1 MRALIVDDS
10 STMRAF
16 LRSTLVTSGFEVSE
30 AHDGVECLKL
40 LDEMERPDIALVDW
54 NMPRMDGFELLENLR
69 RRAEFDD
76 MPIVMVTAQID
87 ITHIAAA
94 LAAGAN
100 EYIMKPLTADILLEK
115 LEMLGF

>member
-1 MRALIVDDS
+1 MHALIVDDS

-30 AHDGVECLKL
+30 AHDGVDGLKVL
-40 LDEMERPDIALVDW
+40 AQIERPDVALIDW
-54 NMPRMDGFELLENLR
+54 NMPKMDGFELLENLR
-69 RRAEFDD
+69 ARAEFDD
-76 MPIVMVTAQID
+76 MPIIMVTAQVSL
-87 ITHIAAA
+87 THIAAA

-100 EYIMKPLTADILLEK
+100 EYIMKPLTADILLNK

>member
-1 MRALIVDDS
+1 
-10 STMRAF
+10 MRAF
-16 LRSTLVTSGFEVSE
+16 LRTTLIGSGFEVSE

-40 LDEMERPDIALVDW
+40 LAEIERPDIALVDW
-54 NMPRMDGFELLENLR
+54 NMPLMDGFELLENLR
-69 RRAEFDD
+69 CRAEFDD

-87 ITHIAAA
+87 IKHIAAA

-100 EYIMKPLTADILLEK
+100 EYIMKPVSPEILLEK